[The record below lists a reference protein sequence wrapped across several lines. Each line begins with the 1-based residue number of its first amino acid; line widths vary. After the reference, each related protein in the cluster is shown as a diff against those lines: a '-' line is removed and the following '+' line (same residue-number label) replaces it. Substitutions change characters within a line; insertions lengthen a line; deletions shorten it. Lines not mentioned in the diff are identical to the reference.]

1 MASFEKTTVIFLQKI
16 IYTKVMKFVLGCIPT
31 FDVKISGMKTNVDES
46 TSIPV
51 WNFSICVPF
60 KTLIKNINIYCHRDT
75 RKKRYGIQSRRKK
88 SSISCCLYDTS
99 NAEKNRTHRYK
110 VIKMFESSFKPVTV
124 KLMKSNVSVIS
135 FMMFYENRKI
145 IMYKFIEYFIYNKI

>member
-60 KTLIKNINIYCHRDT
+60 KTLIKKYQYILSLRHT
-75 RKKRYGIQSRRKK
+75 KKKIWNSVKK
-88 SSISCCLYDTS
+88 
-99 NAEKNRTHRYK
+99 E
-110 VIKMFESSFKPVTV
+110 
-124 KLMKSNVSVIS
+124 
-135 FMMFYENRKI
+135 KI
-145 IMYKFIEYFIYNKI
+145 INFMLLI